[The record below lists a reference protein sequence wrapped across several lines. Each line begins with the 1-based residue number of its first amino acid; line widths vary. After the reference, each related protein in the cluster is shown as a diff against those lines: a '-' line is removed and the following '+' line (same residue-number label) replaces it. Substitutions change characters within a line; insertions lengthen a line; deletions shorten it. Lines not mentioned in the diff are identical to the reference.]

1 VSSASE
7 VTTLWRYTNLFIIIF
22 CFLLLFFTPVLNSQ
36 GMKKITVCNIIII
49 VVVVV
54 VVVIAAAV
62 VVVLVVVV
70 LILRNV
76 MKVSVRL

>member
-36 GMKKITVCNIIII
+36 GMKKITLCNIIII
-49 VVVVV
+49 VVVV